1 MNFQKR
7 KSFILSLLDRQESV
21 YIPELVEKMGVSDIT
36 VRRDLNLLSQQGL
49 IIRTRGGAM
58 SPRMSRDKI
67 EFANKVLINQKAKE
81 HIGRIAAGRL
91 QDDDT
96 VFLDCGS
103 TVFAMAPF
111 LRNKKIKVITN
122 SIPLMYEL
130 LNSSVQINLIGG
142 ELDQERIAVHG
153 SIALQHIERYKA
165 TKAFVGVD
173 GVSLARGLTYNT
185 EKEAEISLAMARHS
199 EEVFLLCDS
208 SKLEKDKYLTAADI
222 SVIDWLIT
230 DEAVSDELLQRYR
243 EYGVETILK

>member
-7 KSFILSLLDRQESV
+7 KSLILSLLDRQENLD
-21 YIPELVEKMGVSDIT
+21 IPELSEKLGVSDIT
-36 VRRDLNLLSQQGL
+36 VRRDLNLLAEQGL

-67 EFANKVLINQKAKE
+67 EFANKVLLYQKEKE
-81 HIGRIAAGRL
+81 QIGRVAAQRVEDG
-91 QDDDT
+91 DT
-96 VFLDCGS
+96 IFLDCGS
-103 TVFAMAPF
+103 TVFAMSPF
-111 LRNKKIKVITN
+111 IRNKKIKVITN

-142 ELDQERIAVHG
+142 EVDQERLAVHG
-153 SIALQHIERYKA
+153 SMAAQHISRYKA

-173 GVSLARGLTYNT
+173 GISLERGLSYNS
-185 EKEAEISLAMARHS
+185 EKEAEISLAMAEQS

-208 SKLEKDKYLTAADI
+208 SKIEKDKYLNGAEV

-230 DEAVSDELLQRYR
+230 DNGIAEKILQRYR
-243 EYGVETILK
+243 AEGIRMVID